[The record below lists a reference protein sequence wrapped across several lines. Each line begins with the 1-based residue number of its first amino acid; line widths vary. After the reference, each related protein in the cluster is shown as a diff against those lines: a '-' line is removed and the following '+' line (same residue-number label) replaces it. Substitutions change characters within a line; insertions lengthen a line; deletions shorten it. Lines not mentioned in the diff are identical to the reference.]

1 MATPLDI
8 GLLQKFNVIFPFLLV
23 FVIIYAILSRL
34 EWFKEKQALAL
45 MIAFILSLMTLT
57 SRIAI
62 RTINLMAPWF
72 VLLFLFGVL
81 ILIAYMTFGITEE
94 TIMHTLTKSIYAK
107 DFAYWILALVLII
120 GLGSFSYVISTE
132 EGWGGLAGQ
141 EVEVEGESVGFFSTI
156 THPKV
161 LGMVLL
167 LLIAMFTVGKL
178 SQKPTT

>member
-1 MATPLDI
+1 MATPLDV

-23 FVIIYAILSRL
+23 FVMVYAILSRI
-34 EWFKEKQALAL
+34 EWFKEKQVFALL
-45 MIAFILSLMTLT
+45 IAFILSLMTLM

-72 VLLFLFGVL
+72 VLLFLFGVFV
-81 ILIAYMTFGITEE
+81 LIAYMTFGIKEE
-94 TIMHTLTKSIYAK
+94 TIMHTLTKSVYAK
-107 DFAYWILALVLII
+107 DFAYWVLALVLII
-120 GLGSFSYVISTE
+120 GLGSLSYVISTE
-132 EGWGGLAGQ
+132 AGWAGLAGQ
-141 EVEVEGESVGFFSTI
+141 EPDAEAVGFFATI

-178 SQKPTT
+178 SQKETI